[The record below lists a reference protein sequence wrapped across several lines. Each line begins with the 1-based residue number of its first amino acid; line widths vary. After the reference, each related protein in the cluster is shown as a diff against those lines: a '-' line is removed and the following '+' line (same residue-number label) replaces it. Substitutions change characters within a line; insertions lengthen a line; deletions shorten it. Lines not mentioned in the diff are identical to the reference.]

1 MADHAFRLHN
11 TPLGTILV
19 KFYRVVPYT
28 PEGLQRRLAADFW
41 VMTEPGKQKEPW
53 RTARYQGP
61 LEYNSVLPEAV
72 TALAKKCPECNCVR
86 IE

>member
-1 MADHAFRLHN
+1 MANHTFRLKN
-11 TPLGTILV
+11 TPLGTVLV

-28 PEGLQRRLAADFW
+28 PEGLQRRLTTDFW

-53 RTARYQGP
+53 RIARYQGL
-61 LEYNSVLPEAV
+61 LEYNPVLPEAV
-72 TALAKKCPECNCVR
+72 AALAKKCPECNCVR

>member
-1 MADHAFRLHN
+1 MADYTFRLNN

-41 VMTEPGKQKEPW
+41 VMTEPGKQKEP
-53 RTARYQGP
+53 
-61 LEYNSVLPEAV
+61 
-72 TALAKKCPECNCVR
+72 
-86 IE
+86 